1 MARIKTN
8 EDIPAP
14 PRGSRSMNGPARLSK
29 VRPMYSEMYG
39 IPDKLENETRRM
51 RAARIQRSTHRSVQT
66 TKNMKAAGTKLH
78 GYKNTIQQ
86 VRARA
91 GNRTTSPP
99 RTGPSSGGGGQSA
112 RYNRLTGGLKQH
124 GR

>member
-1 MARIKTN
+1 MAKTK
-8 EDIPAP
+8 
-14 PRGSRSMNGPARLSK
+14 GSSEEQR
-29 VRPMYSEMYG
+29 MYSRLYD
-39 IPDKLENETRRM
+39 IPDKLDNENRRM
-51 RAARIQRSTHRSVQT
+51 RAARIQSSTHRSVQT